1 MNSGDLAGSV
11 SSLLVPGVR
20 HLAPEENAFET
31 MLRGWEVQQGSR
43 QLKAATVSM
52 RRDVVRRFARFTNQY
67 PWQWTPAEVEEF
79 VVNQRTAKGRPVASS
94 TARGYQNALRM
105 FMDYVTDPRYEWPRY
120 CQEHFGQVPVQIL
133 HEWNS
138 VTHVTEYEG
147 DPRRRALTYD
157 EVQALFDAAES
168 LVEDIRVRGRKGA
181 RAAHRD
187 VVLLKTIYA
196 FGLRRR
202 EAWGLD
208 VADLRHNPTIPAY
221 GRIGGLFVRYGK
233 STKGSP
239 PKRRTVM
246 LVPEM
251 DWLVPLMDE
260 WIDVLRPDLGDP
272 EHPALWTTERR
283 GRLALRGVNDAFV
296 TSREAAG
303 LPEELDLHCLRH
315 SYITHLAEFGYP
327 EKFIQD
333 QVGHSVAATTAIYT
347 HVSDDY
353 SNQIL
358 LRSLEKQS
366 REWEIDL

>member
-1 MNSGDLAGSV
+1 
-11 SSLLVPGVR
+11 
-20 HLAPEENAFET
+20 
-31 MLRGWEVQQGSR
+31 
-43 QLKAATVSM
+43 
-52 RRDVVRRFARFTNQY
+52 
-67 PWQWTPAEVEEF
+67 
-79 VVNQRTAKGRPVASS
+79 
-94 TARGYQNALRM
+94 
-105 FMDYVTDPRYEWPRY
+105 
-120 CQEHFGQVPVQIL
+120 
-133 HEWNS
+133 
-138 VTHVTEYEG
+138 VTEYEG

-168 LVEDIRVRGRKGA
+168 LVEDIRARGRKGA

-208 VADLRHNPTIPAY
+208 VADLRHSPTIPAY

-296 TSREAAG
+296 TSREVAG